1 MIVGGVIAGALV
13 MLILWRGLTRA
24 KLPPA
29 ERGRRIA
36 EESGCFGCHGPGGTQ
51 GVSNPGRAD
60 KTVPSF
66 TGDLMMYASS
76 EDDIRAWIR
85 DGVTPTRATS
95 ATWQAEKAKGA
106 LKMPAFK
113 NKLSDKEIDDLVA
126 YIKAINGWETPQDSL
141 ASAGLT
147 RAGELGCFGCHGV
160 GGRLARPNPRSFKG
174 YIASWMTDDF
184 ADLVQNRKE
193 FDEWVSDG
201 ISGRFARGRL
211 ASFFE
216 GRSLIK
222 MPPYKDHLK
231 PGDLDGLWA
240 YVQWLRA
247 EKK

>member
-1 MIVGGVIAGALV
+1 MILGGVVVAALV
-13 MLILWRGLTRA
+13 ILIFWRGLTRA
-24 KLPPA
+24 QLPAA

-66 TGDLMMYASS
+66 TGDLIMYASS

-85 DGVTPTRATS
+85 DGATPSRAKST
-95 ATWQAEKAKGA
+95 TWRNEKAKGA

-126 YIKAINGWETPQDSL
+126 YIKAINGGDTPQDSL

-160 GGRLARPNPRSFKG
+160 GGRLARPNPGSFKG
-174 YIASWMTDDF
+174 YIASWMTEDF
-184 ADLVQNRKE
+184 TDLVKNRTE
-193 FDEWVSDG
+193 FDEWVTDG
-201 ISGRFARGRL
+201 TSGRFAHNRL

-216 GRSLIK
+216 SRSFIK

-231 PGDLDGLWA
+231 PGDLDALWA
-240 YVQWLRA
+240 YVNWLRS